1 MWTVTVKTLDSQ
13 NHQFTEVD
21 QEKTVKEFKDRI
33 SGTVGIPADRQRL
46 IFCGRVL
53 QDDKKVSEYELD
65 GRVVHLV
72 QRQPPAPGQ
81 EAGGQDR
88 LAAAHEARTR
98 SQERRHEARM
108 QAHIHHHH
116 HHRGPAAAAI
126 GQSSPLVRLN
136 LAKKMIKD
144 ANTVMDRMEGIA
156 TPTETPSSSGAASTS
171 NTTSSTTQTSGTEQR
186 TSSTNTTTS
195 TSTSATATSQPQSGV
210 FSAGPFQFNS
220 QFPVL
225 GSQLG
230 GFPAEATATIHV
242 QAEAEGTGG
251 APSGLAEAISAMVEQ
266 AVTGN
271 MEGALGGNISV
282 RVESGSGQ
290 RPSVGSGNS
299 SRDSSG
305 PGSPAG
311 VRHPPPSLL
320 AEVMDLYNTAQTRLA
335 GLGGRVSTLL
345 RDDPSLETGEVED
358 HQVYFDR

>member
-1 MWTVTVKTLDSQ
+1 MWTVTIKTLDSQ

-21 QEKTVKEFKDRI
+21 QEKTVKEFKERI

-72 QRQPPAPGQ
+72 QRQPPGPGQ

-108 QAHIHHHH
+108 HGAHIHHHH
-116 HHRGPAAAAI
+116 HGTLGMGAI

-144 ANTVMDRMEGIA
+144 ANTVMDRMEGRA
-156 TPTETPSSSGAASTS
+156 TPTETPTSSGASPTTSTA
-171 NTTSSTTQTSGTEQR
+171 SSTTQTSGTEQR
-186 TSSTNTTTS
+186 TSSTSTTS
-195 TSTSATATSQPQSGV
+195 TSTASTSASQSAGG
-210 FSAGPFQFNS
+210 FSTGPFQF
-220 QFPVL
+220 
-225 GSQLG
+225 QLG

-242 QAEAEGTGG
+242 QAEGGAGG

-266 AVTGN
+266 AVAGN
-271 MEGALGGNISV
+271 MEGAMGGNISV

-290 RPSVGSGNS
+290 RPSSGSGTS
-299 SRDSSG
+299 SQGGSA

-320 AEVMDLYNTAQTRLA
+320 AEVMDLYNAAQARLA
-335 GLGGRVSTLL
+335 GLGGRVSSLL
-345 RDDPSLETGEVED
+345 RDDPSLETGEVEE

>member
-108 QAHIHHHH
+108 QAHIHH

-299 SRDSSG
+299 SRGSSG

>member
-1 MWTVTVKTLDSQ
+1 MWTVTIKTLDSQ

-21 QEKTVKEFKDRI
+21 QDKTVKEFKERI
-33 SGTVGIPADRQRL
+33 SGTVGISADRQRL

-53 QDDKKVSEYELD
+53 QDDKKLSEYELD

-72 QRQPPAPGQ
+72 QRQPPSGQ

-108 QAHIHHHH
+108 HGAHIHHHH
-116 HHRGPAAAAI
+116 VGPATMGAI

-144 ANTVMDRMEGIA
+144 ANTVMDRMEGRA
-156 TPTETPSSSGAASTS
+156 TPAETSASSEASPTS

-186 TSSTNTTTS
+186 SASTNTTTS
-195 TSTSATATSQPQSGV
+195 TSTASTSTTQQGG
-210 FSAGPFQFNS
+210 FSTGPFQF
-220 QFPVL
+220 
-225 GSQLG
+225 QLG

-242 QAEAEGTGG
+242 QAEGGGAGG

-266 AVTGN
+266 AVAGG
-271 MEGALGGNISV
+271 MEGAMGGNINV
-282 RVESGSGQ
+282 RVESGPGQ
-290 RPSVGSGNS
+290 RPSGGSGGS
-299 SRDSSG
+299 SQGASA

-320 AEVMDLYNTAQTRLA
+320 AEVMDLYNAAQTRLA
-335 GLGGRVSTLL
+335 SLGGRVSSLL
-345 RDDPSLETGEVED
+345 RDDPSLETGEVEE

>member
-156 TPTETPSSSGAASTS
+156 TPTETPSSSGATSTS

-299 SRDSSG
+299 SRGSSG

>member
-1 MWTVTVKTLDSQ
+1 MWTVTIKTLDSQ

-21 QEKTVKEFKDRI
+21 QEKTVKEFKERI

-108 QAHIHHHH
+108 AAHIHHH

-156 TPTETPSSSGAASTS
+156 TPAETPSSSGTSSTS

-195 TSTSATATSQPQSGV
+195 TSTAATATSQPPQSGG
-210 FSAGPFQFNS
+210 FSTGPFQFSS
-220 QFPVL
+220 QFP
-225 GSQLG
+225 GQIQLG

-242 QAEAEGTGG
+242 QAEADGAGG

-282 RVESGSGQ
+282 RVESGTGQ
-290 RPSVGSGNS
+290 RPSGGSGSS
-299 SRDSSG
+299 SRGSSA

-335 GLGGRVSTLL
+335 GLGGRVSSLL
-345 RDDPSLETGEVED
+345 REDPSLETGEVED

>member
-1 MWTVTVKTLDSQ
+1 MWTVTIKTLDSQ

-21 QEKTVKEFKDRI
+21 QEKTVKEFKERI

-98 SQERRHEARM
+98 SQERRHEARLHG
-108 QAHIHHHH
+108 ATIHHHH
-116 HHRGPAAAAI
+116 HGGHTAMGAI

-136 LAKKMIKD
+136 LAKKMIRD
-144 ANTVMDRMEGIA
+144 ANTVMDRMEGRA
-156 TPTETPSSSGAASTS
+156 TPAETPASSGASSTTT

-186 TSSTNTTTS
+186 TSSTNTTS
-195 TSTSATATSQPQSGV
+195 TSTASSSTSQSGG
-210 FSAGPFQFNS
+210 FSTGPFQF
-220 QFPVL
+220 
-225 GSQLG
+225 QLG

-242 QAEAEGTGG
+242 QAEGGAGG

-266 AVTGN
+266 AVAGN
-271 MEGALGGNISV
+271 MEGAMGGNISV
-282 RVESGSGQ
+282 RVESGNGP
-290 RPSVGSGNS
+290 RPSGGTGGSGTS
-299 SRDSSG
+299 SQGPSA

-320 AEVMDLYNTAQTRLA
+320 AEVMDLYNAAQTRLA
-335 GLGGRVSTLL
+335 GLGGRVSSLL
-345 RDDPSLETGEVED
+345 RDDPSLETDDVEE